1 MVPTPCRVRRKL
13 SFSRFDSQ
21 KTLPMCPS
29 TESLG
34 SVDKKAMRLN
44 RGKTVDNLSSKTPK
58 DSPSTTSL
66 GSSDATQQAPAQ
78 THATSQS
85 SSEQTPSPSSKTP
98 KGKTAKVKKE
108 IRSAKKQSTAAES
121 PAALGQC
128 KKREVETVERI
139 QQAHRGKQGSNQDPG
154 SEKCS
159 QEQQQRCTSQEH
171 PEALDSVEAHYSH
184 PINN

>member
-1 MVPTPCRVRRKL
+1 
-13 SFSRFDSQ
+13 
-21 KTLPMCPS
+21 
-29 TESLG
+29 
-34 SVDKKAMRLN
+34 MRLN
-44 RGKTVDNLSSKTPK
+44 RGKTVDNLSPK
-58 DSPSTTSL
+58 DTKGQPIHNFFGFQVMRHSKHQRRHMPQVSL
-66 GSSDATQQAPAQ
+66 ALSRHRRLPVRL
-78 THATSQS
+78 
-85 SSEQTPSPSSKTP
+85 P
-98 KGKTAKVKKE
+98 KAKTAKVKKE
-108 IRSAKKQSTAAES
+108 IRSAKKLSTAAERVQQHL
-121 PAALGQC
+121 ANA